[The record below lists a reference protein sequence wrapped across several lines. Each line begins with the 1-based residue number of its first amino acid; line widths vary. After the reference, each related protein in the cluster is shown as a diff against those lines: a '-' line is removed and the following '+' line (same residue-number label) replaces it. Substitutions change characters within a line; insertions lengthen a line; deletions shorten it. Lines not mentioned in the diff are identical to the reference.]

1 LAGIDKYELL
11 SDLAKRRGFFW
22 PSFEI
27 YGGISGYLDLGPL
40 GWKLKRRIEEK
51 WLQLFVYQHGYA
63 AISTPVITPEKV
75 FIASGHVDH
84 FKDLMVSC
92 LQCKRH
98 FRADFV
104 ITEAMPATN
113 NIAAE
118 AMAAAEIDTFITE
131 NLIRCPE
138 CGGPLSKAEFY
149 STMFKTNIGP
159 YGDVTGYGRP
169 EAAQGIFVDFKRV
182 YEASRERL
190 PIGIAQVG
198 TVMRNEIS
206 PRQGPIR
213 LREFTIME
221 MELFFDPN
229 ESGCP
234 YLDRVKGTPLP
245 ILLAKDREQKGSQV
259 TRIAPD
265 DAVRNGIVLTE
276 WMAYFM
282 ALSMEFVNSLGIP
295 SDKQRFEEK
304 MVTERSHY
312 SSQTFDHQI
321 WLDRW
326 GWVEIA
332 GHAYRT
338 DFDLTAHIKSS
349 GADLSV
355 FKPYDSPISRTV
367 KSIVPI
373 DSVLGPLLR
382 GKSKPVIEALKSSNP
397 DEILNAFERFGFFE
411 IQGFKI
417 LPTHVR
423 FEEHTEREAGRRV
436 VPHVVEPSF
445 GAERLVYSTLE
456 YAYTRSNERVVL
468 RLPKSLVPVQ
478 VMVFPLMAK
487 DGLPE
492 IASKI
497 QTLLSETGLEVE
509 YDESGTIGRR
519 YARADEVGVPL
530 SITVDYKTK
539 ENKTVTI
546 RDRDTWKQVRGDWQ
560 KLPETVLQF
569 FRGEI
574 GFGELGK
581 PVEATYE

>member
-40 GWKLKRRIEEK
+40 GWKLRRRIEEK

-63 AISTPVITPEKV
+63 ALSTPVITPEKV
-75 FIASGHVDH
+75 FKASGHVDH

-104 ITEAMPATN
+104 ITEAMPAAS

-118 AMAAAEIDTFITE
+118 AMTAAEIDTFITE

-229 ESGCP
+229 EPSCP
-234 YLDRVKGTPLP
+234 YLDRVKGTLLP
-245 ILLAKDREQKGSQV
+245 ILLAKDREQKSSQV

-265 DAVRNGIVLTE
+265 EAVRNRIVLSE

-282 ALSMEFVNSLGIP
+282 ALSVEFVNSLGIP

-304 MVTERSHY
+304 MVAERSHY

-367 KSIVPI
+367 KSVVPM

-382 GKSKPVIEALKSSNP
+382 GKSKQVIEALKSGNP

-423 FEEHTEREAGRRV
+423 FEERTEREAGRRV
-436 VPHVVEPSF
+436 VPYVVEPSF

-456 YAYTRSNERVVL
+456 YAYTRSNDRVVL

-478 VMVFPLMAK
+478 VMVFPLMVK

-492 IASKI
+492 IASQI
-497 QTLLSETGLEVE
+497 QTLLSEAGLEVE

-560 KLPETVLQF
+560 ELPETVLRF

>member
-1 LAGIDKYELL
+1 LSGIDKYELL

-40 GWKLKRRIEEK
+40 GWKLRRRIENK

-75 FIASGHVDH
+75 FTASGHVDH
-84 FKDLMVSC
+84 FKDLMVNC

-98 FRADFV
+98 FRADYV
-104 ITEAMPATN
+104 ITEAMPATA

-118 AMAAAEIDTFITE
+118 AMTATEIDTFINE

-138 CGGPLSKAEFY
+138 CGGTLSKAEFY

-169 EAAQGIFVDFKRV
+169 EAAQGIFVDFRRV
-182 YEASRERL
+182 YEASREKL
-190 PIGIAQVG
+190 PLGIAQVG

-221 MELFFDPN
+221 MELFFDPDDAR
-229 ESGCP
+229 CP
-234 YLDRVKGTPLP
+234 YLDRVKGILLP
-245 ILLAKDREQKGSQV
+245 ILLAKEREQKTSQLTLV
-259 TRIAPD
+259 APY
-265 DAVRNGIVLTE
+265 DAVKRGIVLTE

-282 ALSMEFVNSLGIP
+282 ALSVEFVNSLGIP

-304 MVTERSHY
+304 MATERSHY

-349 GADLSV
+349 SADLSV
-355 FKPYDSPISRTV
+355 FKPYDKPISRTA

-373 DSVLGPLLR
+373 DSVLGPLLKE
-382 GKSKPVIEALKSSNP
+382 KSKPVIEALRSSKP
-397 DEILNAFERFGFFE
+397 DELLKAFEKFGFFE

-423 FEEHTEREAGRRV
+423 FEERTERETGRRV

-456 YAYTRSNERVVL
+456 YAYTRSKDRVVL
-468 RLPKSLVPVQ
+468 RLPKSLVPTQ

-497 QTLLSETGLEVE
+497 QTLLSDSGFEVD
-509 YDESGTIGRR
+509 YDEAGTIGRR

-530 SITVDYKTK
+530 SVTVDYKTK
-539 ENKTVTI
+539 DDRTVTI
-546 RDRDTWKQVRGDWQ
+546 RDRDTWKQVRGDWE
-560 KLPETVLQF
+560 KLPESVLQF

-574 GFGELGK
+574 GFEALGTS
-581 PVEATYE
+581 VETTYE